1 MRRNLTPC
9 AVTRDKIHL
18 PLNRIEFTDRQVA
31 EAFLQEALSKNPGL
45 LPVDEID
52 PAFSPVASLG
62 REIAGTDNLFIS
74 PLGRLTL
81 VETKLWRNP
90 ESGREVVGQLL
101 DYATALTAWSYEE
114 LETRAREADQS
125 PLAHGETLPQYVARL
140 FPDEVLPEARFIDA
154 VTRSLRWG
162 RMMLLIVGDGI
173 REGVERMLGYLHDH
187 PQQHFTFGLVEL
199 GIYETPD
206 VFPGRILI
214 PSRPKPRKWCVP
226 WCVWKPVARRMSPW
240 LPPGTNR
247 PDTDTASCRKRCF
260 YRNCPTRPRAN
271 CINGCLTWRTTGSGQ
286 DLALQQRVPATPRPD
301 RYPL

>member
-101 DYATALTAWSYEE
+101 DYA
-114 LETRAREADQS
+114 
-125 PLAHGETLPQYVARL
+125 
-140 FPDEVLPEARFIDA
+140 
-154 VTRSLRWG
+154 
-162 RMMLLIVGDGI
+162 
-173 REGVERMLGYLHDH
+173 
-187 PQQHFTFGLVEL
+187 
-199 GIYETPD
+199 
-206 VFPGRILI
+206 
-214 PSRPKPRKWCVP
+214 RP
-226 WCVWKPVARRMSPW
+226 
-240 LPPGTNR
+240 
-247 PDTDTASCRKRCF
+247 
-260 YRNCPTRPRAN
+260 
-271 CINGCLTWRTTGSGQ
+271 
-286 DLALQQRVPATPRPD
+286 
-301 RYPL
+301 